1 MPTNQ
6 SHIQH
11 LNRPAVAIF
20 RKPLATNEEMT
31 RELEKLLGDVAP
43 IESKTIT
50 NVSGSGVIKAV
61 FVSPYFNKV
70 IVLGYDENLLFR
82 TNACPYQG
90 EDTRIML
97 NDSLNFSLASK
108 APKVGISGDDVRSA
122 IKLLYSTFKKEVSF
136 IGKSLPFAFMIN
148 PILKTIMRG
157 HDLDLTLLTKRAIE
171 NVKKDGDS
179 AISKLVNFIE
189 GGSDDEQKSKKTWY
203 VITFDS
209 EYVIPTMETS
219 FINFAS
225 ADVKEYSTETVFGDL
240 YNSSVPHS
248 DLTVSESQGLRIPNL
263 NPWVVSSTKEINEN
277 IFKENTSFYDDA
289 KFKKL
294 LKKNT
299 PVKFY
304 KIIFQ
309 GIADSET
316 PLKLTKKQVED
327 DLRAYTS
334 TYKGKE
340 NLNNSSFLY
349 DFIIKFNENFK
360 LDKNNKG
367 NRLQDYHIPVQK
379 SKFNSYTIYDKDS
392 KTFKIKVSDAFKDF
406 SNFRDFV
413 QIISPTTSELSIEN
427 DYYTGALTSKP
438 LMSQKLLDTKY
449 TFDGTD
455 GYLVFNPE
463 ANISDLATAYFL
475 MCKDL
480 NDRINNKEPGDSDE
494 LYTTKWSEFPLR
506 YAPQATKTGFTDT
519 FKSVQTKVKSKITL
533 EVSDNSLVNDVSYT
547 QFNTAIHKKAL
558 YDSYG
563 RARIG
568 SKNVIT
574 KTRLT
579 RYLDGTKM
587 TLLDFKI
594 MYYLLIK
601 YNVILPKYRKLSSE
615 FITSSKY
622 STVKMFPSDFFE
634 VTDALYQKSNTS
646 YQNSKYVPSPS
657 LSVKDSVEDT
667 EVNLSMYKIGG
678 LLSSPMDNLIKDLK
692 RLEGD
697 NKLKKKLVE
706 VFESI
711 YYGDW
716 AGFYYTN
723 STPKNESIARYTN
736 TEVDKNL
743 LTNVFSKMSAKGIVD
758 SMKASVSDLLSSLT
772 SIQTTGL
779 SDLNNKDVA
788 SISISRQT
796 MGKSHATLLVNSIE
810 EKYTYQKGV
819 YKGETLFEPM
829 DEVLIYLPT
838 YDEKLELSFK
848 GVLSSVET
856 VNNKGYHN
864 IIIECDCPL
873 KLIDIVRTNI
883 KPSYSFT
890 EADYALIQPFQ
901 VPDYMMKSVEQWAPF
916 MLMQGLSYF
925 TSMLGN
931 GREDELVYTL
941 HSIDEKASKGSFIQG
956 PKFSDAL
963 LTYLWYRRSKHNLD
977 QNQAQLAFKELVDKY
992 STTVMY
998 KNGERIDMPNIE
1010 FGITPLETIFK
1021 DNAKKNKSE
1030 YCKADYFIYAHRWDS
1045 TSIEGFNRR
1054 VVAKLTGT
1062 MQPAFALGTSSIPL
1076 TFSNYKTNYN
1086 ILLETAEKFNFFLYS
1101 DKHGVV
1107 NFVPPNISMM
1117 NLSEVNGETNFG
1129 RVVPIGLDKSIQKD
1143 KDETQWVVQPIDYS
1157 YDYIDS
1163 SIASN
1168 QTSISFRESV
1178 DDSKLINW
1186 IQLSGGFVQSDSL
1199 NAADAGVATTVANYP
1214 LIVKYGIHSQTQQV
1228 ITGVTNRD
1236 ALVAYGT
1243 ALMDRNNKNF
1253 RTAMLES
1260 VGTGDVDINTTV
1272 FSPINNT
1279 VYLRS
1284 GLSLSYTAGQTFIT
1298 QSTLN
1303 WGRKPL
1309 FQVKLDKNGN
1319 LDLEHFSEELNN
1331 LKNGSKIT
1339 YSYFKQINSI
1349 IEELKK
1355 PTTSVNAKGVGS
1367 NRLSLLNNI
1376 NVEVPTASILKP
1388 GYNSLLSSF
1397 IFNGYFWD
1405 GVPSISFEDL
1415 STTYYSNRVSSGLQ
1429 SPVFTVA
1436 TFSNSNNATKDKIQ
1450 NINDNINKLNNDATL
1465 RNDTEVRLG
1474 LYEQSTLPIVK
1485 YTYIQPD
1492 TYVLR
1497 GQQGF

>member
-43 IESKTIT
+43 INSKTIKQI
-50 NVSGSGVIKAV
+50 SGRGVVKAV
-61 FVSPYFNKV
+61 YISPALHKMQT
-70 IVLGYDENLLFR
+70 LGYDENLLFN
-82 TNACPYQG
+82 TYSCPIQG
-90 EDTRIML
+90 EDARIL
-97 NDSLNFSLASK
+97 KNDFLNFDLISRP
-108 APKVGISGDDVRSA
+108 PKVVSYTKEAKEAIRKMYNIYSSVKDKADSISNLPIGSMGA
-122 IKLLYSTFKKEVSF
+122 FIFSLGTGGLF
-136 IGKSLPFAFMIN
+136 IGKTF
-148 PILKTIMRG
+148 K
-157 HDLDLTLLTKRAIE
+157 DLCT
-171 NVKKDGDS
+171 S
-179 AISKLVNFIE
+179 F
-189 GGSDDEQKSKKTWY
+189 SKKTILDAEKGINFNAAQQTKATEGDTDEAQKLLRTWY
-203 VITFDS
+203 VATFDADY
-209 EYVIPTMETS
+209 EIPSASYTYL
-219 FINFAS
+219 NFAS
-225 ADVKEYSTETVFGDL
+225 LEKGISSKIDYLSLDDTIHTVGSTTKTSG
-240 YNSSVPHS
+240 
-248 DLTVSESQGLRIPNL
+248 QRILNL
-263 NPWVVSSTKEINEN
+263 NSRVVYSTKEIYDEK
-277 IFKENTSFYDDA
+277 IFKEEIGYNVNKD
-289 KFKKL
+289 FKKVL
-294 LKKNT
+294 DENK
-299 PVKFY
+299 PVRFF

-309 GIADSET
+309 GLSNYRE
-316 PLKLTKKQVED
+316 PKLLTKKEVEEN
-327 DLRAYTS
+327 REAYFNK
-334 TYKGKE
+334 YKGRE
-340 NLNNSSFLY
+340 NLNTKSTLMSFILKY
-349 DFIIKFNENFK
+349 NERFAVDNT
-360 LDKNNKG
+360 
-367 NRLQDYHIPVQK
+367 V
-379 SKFNSYTIYDKDS
+379 DS
-392 KTFKIKVSDAFKDF
+392 RDAFEHSNTPIIYTTLGKESKIVKIVDEKLGRYKVAVKSVFKEDFANFTDFAQLIKKGTSDMQVPEGQYTKNVKD
-406 SNFRDFV
+406 
-413 QIISPTTSELSIEN
+413 IE
-427 DYYTGALTSKP
+427 YH
-438 LMSQKLLDTKY
+438 
-449 TFDGTD
+449 FEDGE
-455 GYLVFNPE
+455 GYLYFNRS
-463 ANISDLATAYFL
+463 ATISDLATAFYI
-475 MCKDL
+475 MCSKL
-480 NDRINNKEPGDSDE
+480 NDTVNNTETGSDFST
-494 LYTTKWSEFPLR
+494 YANSYSEFPLR
-506 YAPQATKTGFTDT
+506 YVQQTTKTGFTGTFTSTKLDKNVKGVYDT
-519 FKSVQTKVKSKITL
+519 TDESTI
-533 EVSDNSLVNDVSYT
+533 DDVSKNE
-547 QFNTAIHKKAL
+547 FNTALHTKAL

-568 SKNVIT
+568 SKNVKT
-574 KTRLT
+574 KTPLT
-579 RYLDGTKM
+579 GYLDGTKM

-634 VTDALYQKSNTS
+634 VTDVLYQESKKPVQYLSAKEMNMDLSYYTDGTS
-646 YQNSKYVPSPS
+646 ISK
-657 LSVKDSVEDT
+657 E
-667 EVNLSMYKIGG
+667 E
-678 LLSSPMDNLIKDLK
+678 LIKKDLD
-692 RLEGD
+692 RLKG
-697 NKLKKKLVE
+697 KVSVKKKLVE

-788 SISISRQT
+788 SISISRQA

-856 VNNKGYHN
+856 VNNNGYHN

-931 GREDELVYTL
+931 GKEDELVYTL
-941 HSIDEKASKGSFIQG
+941 HSIDEKASKGSFVQG
-956 PKFSDAL
+956 PKFSDVL

-1107 NFVPPNISMM
+1107 NFVPPNISLM

-1129 RVVPIGLDKSIQKD
+1129 RVVPLGLDKSIQKD
-1143 KDETQWVVQPIDYS
+1143 KNETLFVVQPIDYS
-1157 YDYIDS
+1157 YGNIES

-1186 IQLSGGFVQSDSL
+1186 IQLSGGFAQSDSL

-1253 RTAMLES
+1253 RTAMLDS

-1309 FQVKLDKNGN
+1309 FQVKLDKDGH
-1319 LDLEHFSEELNN
+1319 LDLEHFSKELNN

-1349 IEELKK
+1349 IEELK
-1355 PTTSVNAKGVGS
+1355 TTSVNAKGVGS

-1450 NINDNINKLNNDATL
+1450 NINDSINKLNNDATL